1 MMPNDRVAV
10 ALWEADRHAAALSE
24 ALAEWTLQPA
34 LDMAQLERDRLLLR
48 LTDQILFRFTKLQDA
63 LGERLVPATLQRL
76 AESFE
81 DWSMRDRLERLEKL
95 GFLTVDDWLRWREL
109 RNRLAHEYPDQPEL
123 RFAVLKAA
131 IGAAGE
137 LIAAYARWRH
147 MLGKVQT
154 ADTNSRPAKD
164 SAA

>member
-1 MMPNDRVAV
+1 MNPDDRLAI
-10 ALWEADRHAAALSE
+10 ALWEADRHAAALSD
-24 ALAEWTLQPA
+24 ALAEWVAAPA

-48 LTDQILFRFTKLQDA
+48 LADQILFRFTKLQDA

-81 DWSMRDRLERLEKL
+81 DWPMRDRLERLEKL
-95 GFLTVDDWLRWREL
+95 GYLAVDDWLRWREL
-109 RNRLAHEYPDQPEL
+109 RNRLAHGYPDQPEL

-137 LIAAYARWRH
+137 IVAAYARWKDR
-147 MLGKVQT
+147 LGK
-154 ADTNSRPAKD
+154 A
-164 SAA
+164 

>member
-1 MMPNDRVAV
+1 VRSDDKLGV

-24 ALAEWTLQPA
+24 ALADWAAEPA
-34 LDMAQLERDRLLLR
+34 LNIDQLEHDRLLLR
-48 LTDQILFRFTKLQDA
+48 LADQILFRFTKLQDA
-63 LGERLVPATLQRL
+63 LGERLVPATLQQL

-95 GFLTVDDWLRWREL
+95 GYLVVDDWLRWREL

-137 LIAAYARWRH
+137 LATTYGRWKR
-147 MLGKVQT
+147 MLGQG
-154 ADTNSRPAKD
+154 
-164 SAA
+164 

>member
-1 MMPNDRVAV
+1 MNPDDRLAI
-10 ALWEADRHAAALSE
+10 ALWEADRHAAALSD
-24 ALAEWTLQPA
+24 ALAEWAAAPA

-48 LTDQILFRFTKLQDA
+48 LADQILFRFTKLQDA

-81 DWSMRDRLERLEKL
+81 DWPMRDRLERLEKL
-95 GFLTVDDWLRWREL
+95 GYLAVDDWLRWREL

-137 LIAAYARWRH
+137 IVAAHARWKDR
-147 MLGKVQT
+147 LGK
-154 ADTNSRPAKD
+154 A
-164 SAA
+164 